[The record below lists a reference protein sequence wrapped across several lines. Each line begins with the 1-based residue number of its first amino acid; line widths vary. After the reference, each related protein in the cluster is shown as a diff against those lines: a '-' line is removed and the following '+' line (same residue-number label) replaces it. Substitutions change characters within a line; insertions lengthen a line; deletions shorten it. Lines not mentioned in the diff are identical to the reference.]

1 MRENAATFIEKLKDT
16 GLAGV
21 RFLAQKAPM
30 ILCLAAAGL
39 VFLLVMA
46 GAALFGGG
54 KKSDAPKD
62 EAQTAVQPA
71 SDAPVRS
78 ETPPVSESIEEETL
92 PDPTEPPEPETG
104 KFIYITFDDGP
115 GRNTRRVLD
124 ILDQY
129 HVRATFFTVGYFVDR
144 YPETTAEIITRGQ
157 LIACHSY
164 SHEFD
169 QCYASSD
176 AFMNELEKWK
186 QAVLNSG
193 EELPSRICIR
203 FPGGSRT
210 PNAKNCSDEIKKRLL
225 AGGYRWFDWNAAN
238 CDKYPQGNTKNLP
251 DAEYFW
257 NSYVETVSPYDSRE
271 NPHVIFLMHDS
282 VDATVDMLPRMI
294 EDLLDRGYTFR
305 TLDQHPDWN
314 S

>member
-1 MRENAATFIEKLKDT
+1 MKSDKKDQLLENGKHLLQQYQRKSPIL
-16 GLAGV
+16 
-21 RFLAQKAPM
+21 
-30 ILCLAAAGL
+30 LCLAATGL
-39 VFLLVMA
+39 VFLLIMGCVS
-46 GAALFGGG
+46 LFGRGSSKPAG
-54 KKSDAPKD
+54 KSP
-62 EAQTAVQPA
+62 EPA
-71 SDAPVRS
+71 LAERTLPQDPP
-78 ETPPVSESIEEETL
+78 ETTPPSESTPEQT
-92 PDPTEPPEPETG
+92 PPAVTEPEEPENG
-104 KFIYITFDDGP
+104 KYIYLTFDDGP
-115 GRNTRRVLD
+115 GKNTERVLD

-144 YPETTAEIITRGQ
+144 YPEKTAAIISRGQ

-164 SHEFD
+164 SHEFS
-169 QCYASSD
+169 QCYASAD

-193 EELPSRICIR
+193 ESLPDRICIR

-251 DAEYFW
+251 DSEYFW
-257 NSYVETVSPYDSRE
+257 NSYVETVSPYDNRE
-271 NPHVIFLMHDS
+271 NPHVVFLMHDS
-282 VDATVDMLPRMI
+282 VNATVDMLPRMI
-294 EDLLDRGYTFR
+294 EDLLARGYTFR
-305 TLDQHPDWN
+305 TLDQHPDWD